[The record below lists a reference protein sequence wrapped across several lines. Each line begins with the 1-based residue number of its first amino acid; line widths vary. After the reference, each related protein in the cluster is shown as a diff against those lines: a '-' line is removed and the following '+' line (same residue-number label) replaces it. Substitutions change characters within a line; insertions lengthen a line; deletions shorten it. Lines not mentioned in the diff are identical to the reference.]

1 MNEIPCGLSRQQPD
15 QIDEASIG
23 RRRRRHADS
32 RAAPATTRSFSAVA
46 VSARYD
52 RVPVLTRN
60 TPFRDNDAK
69 SQCFD
74 KLEFYQ

>member
-1 MNEIPCGLSRQQPD
+1 MTK
-15 QIDEASIG
+15 
-23 RRRRRHADS
+23 RRSGFGDADTADS
-32 RAAPATTRSFSAVA
+32 RAAPATTPSFSAVA